1 MKQRSLAAIALI
13 GLGGGFS
20 GPSVGAESQVAEL
33 SKQDRAFIVEHLGAD
48 FLGEPIAPPTIGPVK
63 QFIGLAD
70 GATWVFQ
77 DVLENKPWEFS
88 FNYDDE
94 AAEPTAWR
102 IDYSNGDVRLGEF
115 DEAGNALSISLKDAK
130 EGAITQ
136 MTPSEL
142 YFVAGLELGK
152 PRSQRLDIKMVEA
165 DNPDKLKYEG
175 YLNVTYEYIGAHKV
189 TVPAGTFETAVTKWT
204 YEGMVGPAKIKDQ
217 QYYFFAEGVGP
228 VALIEN
234 KKIVA
239 MVVYRKSIRLTGV
252 LTERR

>member
-1 MKQRSLAAIALI
+1 MKQKAVARIALFSLCS
-13 GLGGGFS
+13 GLFAS
-20 GPSVGAESQVAEL
+20 SVGAESQVAEL
-33 SKQDRAFIVEHLGAD
+33 PKQDRAFIVEHLGAD
-48 FLGEPIAPPTIGPVK
+48 FLGEPVAPPAFGPVK
-63 QFIGLAD
+63 QFVGITD

-88 FNYDDE
+88 FNYVDE
-94 AAEPTAWR
+94 AAEPRAWR

-115 DEAGNALSISLKDAK
+115 DDAGNALSMSLKDAK
-130 EGAITQ
+130 EEAITQ
-136 MTPSEL
+136 MTPSEM

-152 PRSQRLDIKMVEA
+152 PRSQRLAIKMVEA

-189 TVPAGTFETAVTKWT
+189 TVPAGTFEVAVTKWN
-204 YEGMVGPAKIKDQ
+204 YEGKVGPAAIKDQ
-217 QYYFFAEGVGP
+217 QYYFFAEGIGP
-228 VALIEN
+228 VALIES

>member
-1 MKQRSLAAIALI
+1 MKQRALAAIALAGFGS
-13 GLGGGFS
+13 GLVA
-20 GPSVGAESQVAEL
+20 PSVGAESQVAEL
-33 SKQDRAFIVEHLGAD
+33 PKQDRAFIVEYLGPD
-48 FLGEPIAPPTIGPVK
+48 FLGEAIAPPTIGPVK
-63 QFIGLAD
+63 QFVGLTD

-77 DVLENKPWEFS
+77 DVLKNKPWEFS
-88 FNYDDE
+88 FNYVDAE
-94 AAEPTAWR
+94 ADPTAWR

-115 DEAGNALSISLKDAK
+115 DDAGNALSISLKDAK
-130 EGAITQ
+130 EEAITQ

-142 YFVAGLELGK
+142 YFVAGLELGQ
-152 PRSQRLDIKMVEA
+152 PRSQQLDIKMVEA

-189 TVPAGTFETAVTKWT
+189 TVPAGTFEVAVTKWT
-204 YEGMVGPAKIKDQ
+204 FEGQVGPAKIKDQ
-217 QYYFFAEGVGP
+217 QYYFFAEGIGP
-228 VALIEN
+228 VALIES

>member
-1 MKQRSLAAIALI
+1 MKQWALAAVALI
-13 GLGGGFS
+13 GLGGVLGTPAF
-20 GPSVGAESQVAEL
+20 GAESQAAEL
-33 SKQDRAFIVEHLGAD
+33 SKQDRAFIEEHLGVD
-48 FLGEPIAPPTIGPVK
+48 FLGKPIAPPTIGPVQ
-63 QFIGLAD
+63 QFFGLTD

-77 DVLENKPWEFS
+77 DVLENSPWELS
-88 FNYDDE
+88 FNYVDG

-115 DEAGNALSISLKDAK
+115 DEQGNALSISLKDAK

-142 YFVAGLELGK
+142 YLVAGLELK
-152 PRSQRLDIKMVEA
+152 QPRSQRLDIKMVEA
-165 DNPDKLKYEG
+165 DNPNKLKYEG

-189 TVPAGTFETAVTKWT
+189 TVPAGTFDVAVTKWN

-217 QYYFFAEGVGP
+217 QYYFFADGVGP

-252 LTERR
+252 LTDRR

>member
-1 MKQRSLAAIALI
+1 MKRRSLAAIALV
-13 GLGGGFS
+13 GLGGGVIA
-20 GPSVGAESQVAEL
+20 PSVGAESQVAEL
-33 SKQDRAFIVEHLGAD
+33 SKQDRAFIEEQLGAG
-48 FLGEPIAPPTIGPVK
+48 FLGEAVAPPTFGPVK
-63 QFIGLAD
+63 EFLSLTD

-88 FNYDDE
+88 FNYDDD
-94 AAEPTAWR
+94 ANEPTAWR

-115 DEAGNALSISLKDAK
+115 DEDGNLLSISLEDAK
-130 EGAITQ
+130 EAAITQ

-142 YFVAGLELGK
+142 YFVAGLELRQ
-152 PRSQRLDIKMVEA
+152 PQSQRLAIKMVEA

-189 TVPAGTFETAVTKWT
+189 TVPAGTFDAAVTKWT

-217 QYYFFAEGVGP
+217 QYYFFADGIGP

-252 LTERR
+252 LLERR